1 MNGRFPQAG
10 AGLLLSLTL
19 LSCAAEPAPPT
30 AAQAGASMSDSIQII
45 QGRTASH
52 DQAKLGLVNV
62 FDGHDVRLDVWNPAD
77 KRWLGKL
84 KLKRSDIF
92 PVGGGFLRLQDV
104 GGDGQRANV
113 SLVEF
118 SAAGIGA
125 PAADALA
132 LVEGGEL
139 DIGDDAV
146 RIVEVDRDGAT
157 VETWPKR
164 YPRDVVEADKVVSQ
178 RLEPGAVLALGG
190 SSLQVRRLQPRAGE
204 VLGFIEFDLQ
214 H

>member
-1 MNGRFPQAG
+1 
-10 AGLLLSLTL
+10 
-19 LSCAAEPAPPT
+19 
-30 AAQAGASMSDSIQII
+30 MSDSIQII